1 MRHQRAMRWSRRE
14 FLSALTLAG
23 TAGLLGLPRKLVAV
37 PPPPETRA
45 LRLLQTPSICEAPA
59 QVARDLLHGEGF
71 ADVQYVKVAASSD
84 GYKALAAGGAHMG
97 LLFAGGLITRIDAGD
112 PLVLLGGIHVGCFEL
127 FGSERVRSV
136 RDLKGK
142 TVAVPALGSSHH
154 IFVAS
159 MVSYVGLD
167 PRTDIHWAIHRGPD
181 AMQLLAEGQID
192 GLIGFP
198 PEPQELRAKQIG
210 HVVVDTRTDRPWS
223 QYFCCMVAASR
234 DFVGRH
240 PVASKR
246 ALRALLKATDICALE
261 PTRAAQL
268 VMERGFS
275 SRYEYVLQTME
286 EVPYNK
292 WREYDPEDAVRFYA
306 LRLQEAGMIK
316 STPQKIIAQGTDWRF
331 LTELKRELKE

>member
-1 MRHQRAMRWSRRE
+1 MGR
-14 FLSALTLAG
+14 
-23 TAGLLGLPRKLVAV
+23 PRTPVAAE
-37 PPPPETRA
+37 PPPETRA

-59 QVARDLLHGEGF
+59 QVAGDLLNGEGF
-71 ADVQYVKVAASSD
+71 SDVQYVKVSASPD
-84 GYKALAAGGAHMG
+84 GYKALAAGEANMG
-97 LLFAGGLITRIDAGD
+97 LLFAGGLVTRIDAGD
-112 PLVLLGGIHVGCFEL
+112 PLVLIGGIHVGCFEL
-127 FGSERVRSV
+127 FGTDRVRSV

-142 TVAVPALGSSHH
+142 TVAVPAMGSSHH

-159 MVSYVGLD
+159 MAAYVGLD
-167 PRTDIHWAIHRGPD
+167 PRTDIHWAIHRGPE
-181 AMQLLAEGQID
+181 AMQLLAEGKID

-210 HVVVDTRTDRPWS
+210 HVVVDTRLDRPWS
-223 QYFCCMVAASR
+223 QYFCCMVAANR
-234 DFVGRH
+234 DFMGRH

-246 ALRALLKATDICALE
+246 ALRALLKATDMCALE

-268 VMERGFS
+268 VVERGFTP
-275 SRYEYVLQTME
+275 RYDYVLQTME

-316 STPQKIIAQGTDWRF
+316 STPQKIIDQGTDWRF
-331 LTELKRELKE
+331 FNELKKELKG